1 MNAEKRRKKR
11 LRNLVCIVYCS
22 LQLLIV
28 LALFQG
34 MGSLLHKLV
43 PAGIDLSQIEGKIV
57 AVDDEQENTETIDE
71 NKLIVC
77 LDAGH
82 GGKDNGS
89 DYRLRYEK
97 NDNLK
102 ITQAVAAYLAD
113 KEDVQVIMTRSDDT
127 FLSLEERTTFAN
139 QNNADYFVSLH
150 RNTGEGNGVETWIRS
165 DADDKAQALAQNI
178 MDNLDA
184 AGISRNRGVKKG
196 TQKSESKDYYVNL
209 HTNMPA
215 CIVELGFMNSSTD
228 NQLFDAN
235 VDSYAKAI
243 GDAVLKTYESYGKD
257 GADAKE
263 SVEDVPGTE
272 EQTSTETGTGTTGQV
287 LQNTPIENVSLLD
300 TTSHDWGLGSH
311 TDDEN
316 RPLDAIN
323 AQETYGKY
331 NAYFIGDDTK
341 DIYLTFDEGYEYGQ
355 TESILNTLKGKGVS
369 ATFFVTEPYAKENPD
384 LVRRMIDEGHVL
396 GNHSVTHPSAGM
408 PSLSLDKQENEVTEN
423 HAYIK
428 ENFGYDMYLFRYP
441 TGRFSEQSLA
451 LLNNCNYKSIFW
463 SFAYLDYDVNN
474 QPDHASS
481 LQKMKDKLHPGA
493 IYLLHA
499 ESETNAAVL
508 GDFIDAVRAAGYG
521 FKNF

>member
-57 AVDDEQENTETIDE
+57 AVDDEQENKDKLDE

-113 KEDVQVIMTRSDDT
+113 KENIQVIMTRSDDT
-127 FLSLEERTTFAN
+127 FLSLEERTSFAN

-165 DADDKAQALAQNI
+165 DADDKTQALAKNI

-215 CIVELGFMNSSTD
+215 CIVELGFMNSPTD

-235 VDSYAKAI
+235 VENYAKAI
-243 GDAVLKTYESYGKD
+243 GDAVLKTYEAYGKD
-257 GADAKE
+257 GADATE

-272 EQTSTETGTGTTGQV
+272 EQISTETGEGTTGQV
-287 LQNTPIENVSLLD
+287 LQNTQIENVSSLD
-300 TTSHDWGLGSH
+300 ATSHDWGLGSH

-316 RPLDAIN
+316 RPLDAVN
-323 AQETYGKY
+323 AH
-331 NAYFIGDDTK
+331 N
-341 DIYLTFDEGYEYGQ
+341 
-355 TESILNTLKGKGVS
+355 
-369 ATFFVTEPYAKENPD
+369 
-384 LVRRMIDEGHVL
+384 
-396 GNHSVTHPSAGM
+396 
-408 PSLSLDKQENEVTEN
+408 
-423 HAYIK
+423 
-428 ENFGYDMYLFRYP
+428 
-441 TGRFSEQSLA
+441 RF
-451 LLNNCNYKSIFW
+451 
-463 SFAYLDYDVNN
+463 
-474 QPDHASS
+474 P
-481 LQKMKDKLHPGA
+481 
-493 IYLLHA
+493 
-499 ESETNAAVL
+499 
-508 GDFIDAVRAAGYG
+508 
-521 FKNF
+521 

>member
-57 AVDDEQENTETIDE
+57 AVDDEQENKDKLDE

-89 DYRLRYEK
+89 DIRLRYEK

-113 KEDVQVIMTRSDDT
+113 KENIQVIMTRSDDT
-127 FLSLEERTTFAN
+127 FLSLEERTSFAN

-165 DADDKAQALAQNI
+165 DADDKTQALAKNI

-209 HTNMPA
+209 HTT
-215 CIVELGFMNSSTD
+215 C
-228 NQLFDAN
+228 
-235 VDSYAKAI
+235 
-243 GDAVLKTYESYGKD
+243 
-257 GADAKE
+257 
-263 SVEDVPGTE
+263 
-272 EQTSTETGTGTTGQV
+272 
-287 LQNTPIENVSLLD
+287 
-300 TTSHDWGLGSH
+300 
-311 TDDEN
+311 
-316 RPLDAIN
+316 R
-323 AQETYGKY
+323 
-331 NAYFIGDDTK
+331 
-341 DIYLTFDEGYEYGQ
+341 
-355 TESILNTLKGKGVS
+355 
-369 ATFFVTEPYAKENPD
+369 
-384 LVRRMIDEGHVL
+384 HVL
-396 GNHSVTHPSAGM
+396 STWF
-408 PSLSLDKQENEVTEN
+408 
-423 HAYIK
+423 Y
-428 ENFGYDMYLFRYP
+428 
-441 TGRFSEQSLA
+441 EQSDGQ
-451 LLNNCNYKSIFW
+451 S
-463 SFAYLDYDVNN
+463 
-474 QPDHASS
+474 
-481 LQKMKDKLHPGA
+481 
-493 IYLLHA
+493 
-499 ESETNAAVL
+499 AV
-508 GDFIDAVRAAGYG
+508 
-521 FKNF
+521 